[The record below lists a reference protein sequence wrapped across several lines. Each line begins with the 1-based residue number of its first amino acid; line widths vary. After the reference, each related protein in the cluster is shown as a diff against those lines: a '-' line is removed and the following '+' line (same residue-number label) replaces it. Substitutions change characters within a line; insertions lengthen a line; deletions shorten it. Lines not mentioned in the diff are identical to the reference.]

1 LEQPFSSSWFAS
13 KSFSIAFSAETK
25 GSNML
30 TKLMIFQL
38 GHKDRVK
45 TIQIEDHTN
54 QIKLLTVEEASY
66 GTLDLDKA
74 QEHTS
79 HIDEI

>member
-1 LEQPFSSSWFAS
+1 
-13 KSFSIAFSAETK
+13 
-25 GSNML
+25 ML

-38 GHKDRVK
+38 GHKDQVL
-45 TIQIEDHTN
+45 TIQTEDHTN
-54 QIKLLTVEEASY
+54 QIKLSTVEEASY

>member
-1 LEQPFSSSWFAS
+1 VQPLSSPWFAS

-25 GSNML
+25 SSNTL

-38 GHKDRVK
+38 DHKDREL

-54 QIKLLTVEEASY
+54 QIKLSTVEEASY
-66 GTLDLDKA
+66 GILDLDKV
-74 QEHTS
+74 QEPTS
-79 HIDEI
+79 HTDEV